1 MTSLKKALIPAASLL
16 LTAMLLL
23 PEGAMLLPAF
33 AEGSDSRATN
43 ETLFETSFE
52 ENAVGAFLPSKT
64 EEGSVSGVVMG
75 ESPMG
80 GGPGIP
86 ILYESL
92 EGSPDYVSS
101 ENKFNLFDGKN
112 STKYISSGADIYV
125 SFSTEKSVVIDRYEV
140 SSANDYPG
148 RDPKAW
154 TLYGSSDGKTWQKID
169 AQSGIT
175 FPTRMTTK
183 SFEIGNTVAYK
194 WYKFHVTA
202 NGGESLTQFSGLAL
216 YEKGDSSD
224 EEKVDLGTPYEFDL
238 PTIRSSGTLSGGEG
252 VLNAFDG
259 NVDSKACIVNTS
271 TLWIS
276 GKLKTP
282 AAINM
287 YRIVSANDHDPRD
300 PKDWNFYGSHD
311 GVTWTMLD
319 TRKEADLPDRNTGY
333 SFYFDNTTVY
343 EYYKLDIT
351 ANNGKDSVGLN
362 VVQLAE
368 LQLYVGEKQDVSDT
382 AGPGMKTEIAF
393 GPISTE
399 CNQPGAW
406 SGRAC
411 LGIYGVQT
419 QNEDT
424 HAKSVIFE
432 GLSIKVGEDTTL
444 SYVIFPGLYNIN
456 QYDYEYTSC
465 RVIIDLKFTDGSSLS
480 DLTVKDQNGSVLT
493 PAGQVA
499 GECLYTAQWNYVEA
513 NIGAAK
519 GKTIEKILVY
529 FEMDKAEDAS
539 KFVTFFDDI
548 KIENKVEEKYEHL
561 SEYINILRGTNN
573 NIAFSRGMCTPGVT
587 VPNGFNF
594 VTPVTDPEAPTLP
607 YTYQQNGDG
616 NPIDS
621 FSVIHAPNFW
631 IGSYGSFQFMPN
643 SSVNT
648 RNGIQNISESALS
661 TQNRESNFSHDN
673 ETANAHYY
681 SVVFDEGSPASKVK
695 VEITPTSHAFY
706 VRFTF
711 PDDAANTN
719 VIFDNLWSSGTL
731 KFDDEG
737 KTFQATTNHGKKML
751 VYGVFDQNPASATV
765 IGGKQGIVS
774 FPQGTRV
781 VTMKVATSFLSSAQA
796 KHNLELEIGS
806 AGFDAIYKS
815 ARTAWDDVCG
825 IFEIEG
831 ASYTELVSF
840 YSSLYRMY
848 AYPSLYSE
856 NEGTNEDPIWVYGSP
871 YKSGIKTS
879 GMMYTNNGFWD
890 TYRTAWAG
898 YALFTPERDTDYLNG
913 MVQHYIE
920 TGWMPRWLGPGAV
933 NCMVGTSS
941 DTIFADAYLKGV
953 KFNYEAAWESMLK
966 NASSYSSNMTSGGRK
981 ENHTAPYYGY
991 IANNDPVDGSF
1002 VQEAYSSS
1010 IEGYINDYGL
1020 YRMAQAMGMTD
1031 EAEYYFNR
1039 CISYIHLFNKDAD
1052 FFMGKST
1059 TGIFSSTASG
1069 YNPAK
1074 WNGDMYDYT
1083 ESVGWVNAFPA
1094 VFDGEGLTALYGGEE
1109 ALTRKLDALFDDS
1122 MTAMKNVVEL
1132 ASVHHEIS
1140 EFKEVK
1146 MGQYMH
1152 NNQPSHHVIFT
1163 YAFSSTPY
1171 KVQEYTREVLRHVYV
1186 GSEIGQGYP
1195 GDEDNGEMSAWYVFN
1210 ALGFYPYSS
1219 GSGEYVIGSP
1229 LFKKVTVHLENGN
1242 DIVIVANNNSQENV
1256 YIQSATLNGE
1266 SFNKMFLTHEQ
1277 LTSGCEIV
1285 FEMGSEPSAWGSD
1298 EDSEPTSLTVAG
1310 AAPNAPGQDLL
1321 VSAKVETA
1329 IADSAKLFDNNSL
1342 TSATV
1347 TKGDSITL
1355 DAGAGKVS
1363 ILTITSASKK
1373 NAPTAF
1379 TLEVSNDK
1387 ETWVSVRSETDESW
1401 QFNNYIRPFAIPE
1414 SMRGNYRY
1422 YRLTFDA
1429 AGTVAEVELLGSAGE
1444 GSLDA
1449 LPSDET
1455 DTSTEPPSESPSEEP
1470 SLQTSESPADTSS
1483 EAPGIDSDSEPSEP
1497 TDPRPEDGKDHSVLY
1512 IVIAAI
1518 AVAVIATAVL
1528 FIILRKKK

>member
-1 MTSLKKALIPAASLL
+1 MTGLKKVLSSSLSLL
-16 LTAMLLL
+16 LTAMLILSESAL
-23 PEGAMLLPAF
+23 VLSAF
-33 AEGSDSRATN
+33 AEESIATN
-43 ETLFETSFE
+43 EVLFETSFE
-52 ENAVGAFLPSKT
+52 ENDPAGFLPSRT
-64 EEGSVSGVVMG
+64 EKGSVSGVVMG
-75 ESPMG
+75 ESPLG
-80 GGPGIP
+80 DGPGIP
-86 ILYESL
+86 VLYESL

-112 STKYISSGADIYV
+112 STKYISSGSDIYV
-125 SFSTEKSVVIDRYEV
+125 LFSTTKSVVINRYEV

-154 TLYGSSDGKTWQKID
+154 TLYGSNDGNTWQKID
-169 AQSGIT
+169 SQSGVT
-175 FPTRMTTK
+175 FPSRMTTK
-183 SFEIGNTVAYK
+183 NFEVSNTTAYN

-216 YEKGDSSD
+216 YEKDADSD
-224 EEKVDLGTPYEFDL
+224 DKKVDLGTQYEFDL
-238 PTIRSSGTLSGGEG
+238 STIRSSGTLSGGEG
-252 VLNAFDG
+252 VLSAFDG
-259 NVDSKACIVNTS
+259 NVNSKACIVNTN

-276 GKLKTP
+276 GKLKKP

-287 YRIVSANDHDPRD
+287 YYIVSANDHDQRD

-311 GVTWTMLD
+311 GRTWTMLD
-319 TRKEADLPDRNTGY
+319 TRTEVDLPDRNTGY

-351 ANNGKDSVGLN
+351 ANNGKDTVGLD

-368 LQLYVGEKQDVSDT
+368 LQFYISEQQDISDI
-382 AGPGMKTEIAF
+382 AGPGMKTEISF
-393 GPISTE
+393 GPIATE

-406 SGRAC
+406 SGKSC

-419 QNEDT
+419 QKENT
-424 HAKSVIFE
+424 HAKSIIFE
-432 GLSIKVGEDTTL
+432 DLSINVGKNTTL
-444 SYVIFPGLYNIN
+444 SYVVFPGLYDIN
-456 QYDYEYTSC
+456 RYDYEYTSC
-465 RVIIDLKFTDGSSLS
+465 RVIIDLKFTDGSYLS
-480 DLTVKDQNGSVLT
+480 DLTVRDQNGSVLT

-513 NIGAAK
+513 NLSAAK
-519 GKTIEKILVY
+519 GKIIEKILVY
-529 FEMDKAEDAS
+529 FEMDKAVDAS

-548 KIENKVEEKYEHL
+548 KIENKVEEKYEHA

-594 VTPVTDPEAPTLP
+594 VTPVTDPDSPTLP
-607 YTYQQNGDG
+607 YTYQQNGNG

-648 RNGIQNISESALS
+648 QNGTQNISESALS
-661 TQNRESNFSHDN
+661 TTNRESNFSHDN
-673 ETANAHYY
+673 ETAHAHYY
-681 SVVFDEGSPASKVK
+681 SVVFDENSPASKVK

-711 PDDAANTN
+711 PDNAANTN

-731 KFDDEG
+731 SFENDG
-737 KTFQATTNHGKKML
+737 KAFKATTNHGQKML
-751 VYGVFDQNPASATV
+751 TYGIFDQEPAFATAT
-765 IGGKQGIVS
+765 GGKRGIVS
-774 FPQGTRV
+774 FPKGTRI
-781 VTMKVATSFLSSAQA
+781 VTMKVATSFISYAQA
-796 KHNLELEIGS
+796 KRNLELEIGN
-806 AGFDAIYKS
+806 ADFDSIYKS
-815 ARTAWDDVCG
+815 ARAAWDDICG

-848 AYPSLYSE
+848 AYPNLYSE
-856 NEGTNEDPIWVYGSP
+856 NEGTNEKPVWVYGSP
-871 YKSGIKTS
+871 YKNGVKTS

-890 TYRTAWAG
+890 TYRTAWAS
-898 YALFTPERDTDYLNG
+898 YALLTPERDTDYLNG

-941 DTIFADAYLKGV
+941 DTIFADAYLKGI

-966 NASSYSSNMTSGGRK
+966 NASSYSSSMTSGGRK
-981 ENHTAPYYGY
+981 ENNTAPYYGY
-991 IANNDPVDGSF
+991 IANNNPVDGSF
-1002 VQEAYSSS
+1002 VQEAFSSS

-1020 YRMAQAMGMTD
+1020 YRMAEAMGLTD
-1031 EAEYYFNR
+1031 EAKYYFNR
-1039 CISYIHLFNKDAD
+1039 CINYIQLFNQDTG
-1052 FFMGKST
+1052 FFMGKSSK
-1059 TGIFSSTASG
+1059 GIFSSTASG

-1094 VFDGEGLTALYGGEE
+1094 VFDGEGLTSLYGGEE
-1109 ALTRKLDALFDDS
+1109 ALTKKLDALFDDS
-1122 MTAMKNVVEL
+1122 MAAMKQVVEL

-1171 KVQEYTREVLRHVYV
+1171 KVQKYTREVLRHVYV

-1242 DIVIVANNNSQENV
+1242 DIVIMANNNSQENV

-1266 SFNKMFLTHEQ
+1266 RFNKMFLTHEQ
-1277 LTSGCEIV
+1277 LTNGCEIV
-1285 FEMGSEPSAWGSD
+1285 FEMGSEPSTWGSD
-1298 EDSEPTSLTVAG
+1298 EESEPTSLTVAG
-1310 AAPNAPGQDLL
+1310 STPNVPEQDLL
-1321 VSAKVETA
+1321 VSAKIETA

-1342 TSATV
+1342 TSVAV
-1347 TKGDSITL
+1347 KNGDSITL

-1363 ILTITSASKK
+1363 ILTITSANQK
-1373 NAPTAF
+1373 NAPAAF

-1387 ETWVSVRSETDESW
+1387 ETWVSVCSKTDETW
-1401 QFNNYIRPFAIPE
+1401 QFNNYIRPFALPE
-1414 SMRGNYRY
+1414 SMCGYYRY
-1422 YRLTFDA
+1422 YRLTFDT
-1429 AGTVAEVELLGSAGE
+1429 AGTVAEIELIGRTGT
-1444 GSLDA
+1444 GILDE
-1449 LPSDET
+1449 LPSEGT
-1455 DTSTEPPSESPSEEP
+1455 DTSTEPPSTVPSEEP
-1470 SLQTSESPADTSS
+1470 ADTSNQTPVTGQS
-1483 EAPGIDSDSEPSEP
+1483 TTSFETEESHSGDSENPNCGQNS
-1497 TDPRPEDGKDHSVLY
+1497 SVLY
-1512 IVIAAI
+1512 IIITAVTIGAI
-1518 AVAVIATAVL
+1518 ASTILL
-1528 FIILRKKK
+1528 FTLRKKK